1 MLARVRAWVVDINL
15 PGYTHVFQL
24 GKDGSRLPNQNRL
37 NSRFLHER
45 ASRGQSSLIGS
56 ICQYN
61 AHWMRKCACM
71 EPSNMRTKG
80 LNLFLYHSSPRAGAC
95 PPRAGASPSRAG
107 AGRTGVAIAP
117 PHQGRGQA
125 PPLLYTG
132 LAVVLTPLSWCL
144 CLQALCLS

>member
-1 MLARVRAWVVDINL
+1 MLARVRDWVVDINL

-61 AHWMRKCACM
+61 AHWMRKCTCM

-80 LNLFLYHSSPRAGAC
+80 LSLFLYHSS
-95 PPRAGASPSRAG
+95 PRAGASPSRAG

-117 PHQGRGQA
+117 PHQGPGQA

-132 LAVVLTPLSWCL
+132 LAVVLTPLCCCL